1 MRGVL
6 TSVNSDDAELARR
19 LNTEAAKSVR
29 VGGLSPEEALALV
42 TRNPARQLGVDRWI
56 GSVEPGKHADLVLW
70 SGPPL
75 SALSTV
81 RSTWVDGRRLYDRQ
95 QDALLRLRD
104 AKERERLLVRVAKA
118 AEAGD
123 KKDQAAPPATT
134 LEALLARSRA
144 LARIAHAD
152 YHDGQAAHECTEEH
166 LQ

>member
-1 MRGVL
+1 
-6 TSVNSDDAELARR
+6 
-19 LNTEAAKSVR
+19 
-29 VGGLSPEEALALV
+29 
-42 TRNPARQLGVDRWI
+42 
-56 GSVEPGKHADLVLW
+56 VLW

-123 KKDQAAPPATT
+123 KKDQAAAPATA

-144 LARIAHAD
+144 LARLAHAD
-152 YHDGQAAHECTEEH
+152 YHDGQTAHECTEEH